1 MFTHPQKKGG
11 RKERR
16 KESWM
21 RDNRSALFT
30 IYINMLTVSSDVSIQ
45 RRHWQPLSVHFL
57 WGYCAHPT
65 HDVNDVWGWPCHR
78 GLRPLLFLNSGL
90 GFWTDKCKRCEM
102 GPKVFHPYPRRLLR
116 NSNHLQMSS
125 QRQHFLLSHLKTL
138 SVGPVVVQTRNP
150 FLSRPGLSQ
159 LN

>member
-21 RDNRSALFT
+21 RDNRRALFT
-30 IYINMLTVSSDVSIQ
+30 IYINMLTVSSDVNIQ
-45 RRHWQPLSVHFL
+45 RRHWQPLL

-78 GLRPLLFLNSGL
+78 GLHPLLFSNSGL
-90 GFWTDKCKRCEM
+90 GFWTDKCKCCEM
-102 GPKVFHPYPRRLLR
+102 GRPTVFILIPEDYQEILTICRCHHKG
-116 NSNHLQMSS
+116 ST
-125 QRQHFLLSHLKTL
+125 FF
-138 SVGPVVVQTRNP
+138 SVI
-150 FLSRPGLSQ
+150 
-159 LN
+159 